1 MKPLRRTASLVAERA
16 VRFVRSRDEPVSSL
30 ELVREV
36 LSTRV
41 GDENTART
49 VLETAFSGD
58 PRLVLSDEGW
68 VCVEIEPV
76 PVRSRSEPGPG
87 PDRTLVLMDGG
98 RLEPGGPFEIRNLA
112 AIRVRGYEVI
122 DACGGEPGP
131 GTLGET
137 LRRSVLAA
145 LDGAVPIVHDSPGS
159 IAALERW
166 LDEPLDAPVSVRR
179 LAADRLKIRASHDL
193 GTLAGVLGLQW
204 RKSTDLVDLAEALD
218 EALRSLI
225 REGESLSD
233 IREALATQP
242 RLPWE
247 RYAFDRAF
255 LRALPS
261 TAGTYRFLNAN
272 GSALYVGKSKNLR
285 RRISSYFT
293 GKRKRS
299 RKQQAMLEAV
309 HRIEFEPLQSDLEA
323 VLQEAIAIRRDN
335 PVHNVQRKVH
345 AHRGRTRI
353 ESIVILE
360 PAAPPLV
367 LRAYLIRDG
376 RLIDKVGIGPR
387 GGGLRRIERLLE
399 DYFFAVPWGPTATPG
414 PDLDVEIITR
424 WLAQN
429 RDRAVAFDPTNLPGP
444 RDVSERIRCFLT
456 AETLLDPD
464 GSPTLIR

>member
-1 MKPLRRTASLVAERA
+1 MKPLRRTSSLVAERA
-16 VRFVRSRDEPVSSL
+16 VRFVRSHDEPVSSL
-30 ELVREV
+30 DLVREV
-36 LSTRV
+36 LSTTV
-41 GDENTART
+41 GDESTATT
-49 VLETAFSGD
+49 VLVAAFAGD
-58 PRLVLSDEGW
+58 PRLVYGEGGW
-68 VCVEIEPV
+68 GCVETEPL
-76 PVRSRSEPGPG
+76 PAGSRREPGSE
-87 PDRTLVLMDGG
+87 PDRTLILMDGG
-98 RLEPGGPFEIRNLA
+98 RLEPRGPFEIRSLA
-112 AIRVRGYEVI
+112 AIRIRGYDPI

-131 GTLGET
+131 GRLGET
-137 LRRSVLAA
+137 LRRSVLSA
-145 LDGAVPIVHDSPGS
+145 LDGAVPVVHDPPGAV
-159 IAALERW
+159 AALESW
-166 LDEPLDAPVSVRR
+166 LEEPLDAPISVRR
-179 LAADRLKIRASHDL
+179 LAADRLKIRVNHDL
-193 GTLAGVLGLQW
+193 GSLAGILGLQW
-204 RKSTDLVDLAEALD
+204 RDTSDLVDLAETLD
-218 EALRSLI
+218 EALRMLM

-233 IREALATQP
+233 VREALSAQP

-261 TAGTYRFLNAN
+261 TAGTYRFLNSD
-272 GSALYVGKSKNLR
+272 GSPLYVGKSKNLK

-299 RKQQAMLEAV
+299 RKQRAMLEAV

-323 VLQEAIAIRRDN
+323 VLQEAIAIRRDE
-335 PVHNVQRKVH
+335 PVHNVQREVH
-345 AHRGRTRI
+345 PRVGRPRI
-353 ESIVILE
+353 QSIVILE
-360 PAAPPLV
+360 PAVPPLV

-399 DYFFAVPWGPTATPG
+399 DYFFAVPWGPTAVPG
-414 PDLDVEIITR
+414 PDLDVELITR